1 LKNIALTYLAFRFHS
16 PFLQP
21 NTSAMA
27 ESEAS
32 SLGKAEKR
40 LLWLATILVLA
51 SLFINLGIQPVYL
64 EEPRRAMV
72 AMEMEENGNF
82 IVPTQLGEYYY
93 AKPPLFNWV
102 IWASAKALGGYSG
115 YALRLPTAL
124 SLIAMSLLLF
134 ALGRRYVNLAFG
146 WYAALLF
153 PTSIGLYFYFSLLG
167 EIDLFYSMLTLG
179 GFAAV
184 FHYQQQGQYWR
195 LFAVAYALAALGTL
209 TKGFPSVVFL
219 ALSLLPWLWQVGELK
234 RLFSWQHLLG
244 ILVFAGIVGG
254 YALAYHRYND
264 IGSYL
269 GYMLE
274 ESGGRT
280 AAKNGGWELVKH
292 FLVFPLEMAKD
303 LPPGLLLLVFALRQD
318 VRRLLARNPYLLF
331 AALVF
336 LSNYLPYW
344 LSPGAR
350 QRYIYMLYPLVLMIG
365 LYAYQ
370 HRQEVAAWRQR
381 VFGVLAG
388 VLIGGLALGC
398 LALLFIPSLSFL
410 PYRLPLSLLSFAV
423 LAGVF
428 WRHLQRPQLAL
439 VLLIIATAVGRLVF
453 DLAVLPQR
461 AREGGAYQDLRTAE
475 QVAAIVG
482 AAPFY
487 LYADGRISFS
497 TIFHLNRLR
506 GQTLRRSREMVPGAY
521 YLFRERE
528 LPLGQQVV
536 LPISYKDTMYVLVRL
551 PALREGAR
559 PDQ

>member
-1 LKNIALTYLAFRFHS
+1 MMMTEHPER
-16 PFLQP
+16 
-21 NTSAMA
+21 
-27 ESEAS
+27 
-32 SLGKAEKR
+32 LGAAEKR
-40 LLWLATILVLA
+40 LLWAASALVLL
-51 SLFINLGIQPVYL
+51 SLFLNLGLQPAYL

-115 YALRLPTAL
+115 YALRLPTVL

-134 ALGRRYVNLAFG
+134 WLGRRYVNLAFG

-153 PTSIGLYFYFSLLG
+153 PTCVGLYFYFSLLG

-184 FHYQQQGQYWR
+184 FHYQQQGQYLR
-195 LFAVAYALAALGTL
+195 LFAVAYGLAALGTL

-219 ALSLLPWLWQVGELK
+219 ALSLLPWLWQAGELK

-244 ILVFAGIVGG
+244 ILLFVGVVGG

-264 IGSYL
+264 IGNYL
-269 GYMLE
+269 AYMLE

-280 AAKNGGWELVKH
+280 AAKNGGWQLIKH

-303 LPPGLLLLVFALRQD
+303 LPPGLLLLVFALRAD
-318 VRRLLARNPYLLF
+318 LRRLLARNPYL
-331 AALVF
+331 VF
-336 LSNYLPYW
+336 ITLILLLNYLPYW

-370 HRQEVAAWRQR
+370 HRQEVAAWRR
-381 VFGVLAG
+381 RLFHGLSG
-388 VLIGGLALGC
+388 VLIGSLALGC
-398 LALLFIPSLSFL
+398 LALLFIPSLGFL

-423 LAGVF
+423 LGGIF
-428 WRHLQRPQLAL
+428 WHYLLRPQLAL

-461 AREGGAYQDLRTAE
+461 AHEGGAYQDLRTAQ

-482 AAPFY
+482 SAPLY

-506 GQTLRRSREMVPGAY
+506 GQTLRRSSEMVPGGY
-521 YLFRERE
+521 YFFREQE
-528 LPLGQQVV
+528 LPPGQEVV
-536 LPISYKDTMYVLVRL
+536 LPIPYKDTMYVLTRL
-551 PALREGAR
+551 PAVREGAAK